1 MSVGFRKS
9 FLGFNCDDVIE
20 YIQNSHKKFSE
31 KENELNQKIDSL
43 DNTIANINTQLEEV
57 KSAKAVVEAQLKEY
71 TDKYDEIERLSQNIG
86 KLYLVAQANAKSIMQ
101 NSAENR
107 DITNREVEKN
117 LHSIDNAHEQLA
129 ALKAEIMQTS
139 NDFVAKVDSLV
150 TSLSTAREQVNQ
162 KNIDNREL
170 AKQFEN
176 LFDYFPGN
184 TTSADSGAAC
194 IPASA
199 VL

>member
-31 KENELNQKIDSL
+31 KEKELNLKIESL
-43 DNTIANINTQLEEV
+43 DNTIASVNAQLDDV
-57 KSAKAVVEAQLKEY
+57 KAAKAAVEAQLKEY
-71 TDKYDEIERLSQNIG
+71 TDKYEEIERLSQNIG
-86 KLYLVAQANAKSIMQ
+86 KLYLVAQTNAKAIMQ
-101 NSAENR
+101 NSNDNR
-107 DITNREVEKN
+107 DLTNREVEKN

-139 NDFVAKVDSLV
+139 NEFVTKVDTLVDSLAD
-150 TSLSTAREQVNQ
+150 ARNQVIQ

-170 AKQFEN
+170 TEQIEN
-176 LFDYFPGN
+176 LLVEI
-184 TTSADSGAAC
+184 SK
-194 IPASA
+194 
-199 VL
+199 

>member
-31 KENELNQKIDSL
+31 KENELNQKIGNL
-43 DNTIANINTQLEEV
+43 DNTIAHINTQLEEV
-57 KSAKAVVEAQLKEY
+57 KSAKAAVEAQLKEY

-170 AKQFEN
+170 AEQFEN
-176 LFDYFPGN
+176 LFEN
-184 TTSADSGAAC
+184 
-194 IPASA
+194 INK
-199 VL
+199 

>member
-20 YIQNSHKKFSE
+20 YIQSSHRKFSE
-31 KENELNQKIDSL
+31 KEKELNQKIESL
-43 DNTIANINTQLEEV
+43 ENTIASVNAQLEDV
-57 KSAKAVVEAQLKEY
+57 KAAKAAVEAQLKEY

-86 KLYLVAQANAKSIMQ
+86 KLYLVAQTNAKAIMQ
-101 NSAENR
+101 NSNDNR

-129 ALKAEIMQTS
+129 ALKSEIMQTS
-139 NDFVAKVDSLV
+139 NEFVNKVDTLV
-150 TSLSTAREQVNQ
+150 ASLSNARDQVSQ

-170 AKQFEN
+170 TEQFEN
-176 LFDYFPGN
+176 LLVEI
-184 TTSADSGAAC
+184 SK
-194 IPASA
+194 
-199 VL
+199 

>member
-57 KSAKAVVEAQLKEY
+57 KSAKAAVEAQLKEY

-170 AKQFEN
+170 AEQFEN
-176 LFDYFPGN
+176 LFEN
-184 TTSADSGAAC
+184 
-194 IPASA
+194 INK
-199 VL
+199 

>member
-9 FLGFNCDDVIE
+9 LFGFNCDDVIE
-20 YIQNSHKKFSE
+20 YIEQSHKKFSE
-31 KENELNQKIDSL
+31 KENELNQKIDTL
-43 DNTIANINTQLEEV
+43 DTTIANVNAQLDDV
-57 KSAKAVVEAQLKEY
+57 KAAKAAVEAQLKEY

-101 NSAENR
+101 NSAETR

-139 NDFVAKVDSLV
+139 NDFVAKVDTLV
-150 TSLSTAREQVNQ
+150 TSLATAREQVNQ
-162 KNIDNREL
+162 KNTDNREL
-170 AKQFEN
+170 TEQFEN
-176 LFDYFPGN
+176 LF
-184 TTSADSGAAC
+184 AD
-194 IPASA
+194 INK
-199 VL
+199 

>member
-57 KSAKAVVEAQLKEY
+57 KSAKAAVEAQLKEY

-162 KNIDNREL
+162 KNIDNREF
-170 AKQFEN
+170 AEQFEN
-176 LFDYFPGN
+176 LFEN
-184 TTSADSGAAC
+184 
-194 IPASA
+194 INK
-199 VL
+199 

>member
-176 LFDYFPGN
+176 LFEN
-184 TTSADSGAAC
+184 
-194 IPASA
+194 INK
-199 VL
+199 

>member
-43 DNTIANINTQLEEV
+43 DNTISNINTQLEEV
-57 KSAKAVVEAQLKEY
+57 KNAKAAVEAQLKEY

-129 ALKAEIMQTS
+129 SLKAEIMQTS

-170 AKQFEN
+170 AEQFEN
-176 LFDYFPGN
+176 LFEN
-184 TTSADSGAAC
+184 
-194 IPASA
+194 INK
-199 VL
+199 

>member
-20 YIQNSHKKFSE
+20 YIQNSHKKFSQ
-31 KENELNQKIDSL
+31 KEAELNQKIDSL
-43 DNTIANINTQLEEV
+43 HNTIANINTQLEEV
-57 KSAKAVVEAQLKEY
+57 KSAKAAVEAQLKEY

-170 AKQFEN
+170 AEQFEN
-176 LFDYFPGN
+176 LFEN
-184 TTSADSGAAC
+184 
-194 IPASA
+194 INK
-199 VL
+199 

>member
-20 YIQNSHKKFSE
+20 YIQNSHKKFSQ
-31 KENELNQKIDSL
+31 KEAELNQKIDSL
-43 DNTIANINTQLEEV
+43 DDTIANINTQLEEV
-57 KSAKAVVEAQLKEY
+57 KSAKAAVEAQLKEY

-170 AKQFEN
+170 AEQFEN
-176 LFDYFPGN
+176 LFEN
-184 TTSADSGAAC
+184 
-194 IPASA
+194 INK
-199 VL
+199 

>member
-170 AKQFEN
+170 AEQFEN
-176 LFDYFPGN
+176 LFESIN
-184 TTSADSGAAC
+184 K
-194 IPASA
+194 
-199 VL
+199 